1 MNNGLYNKLKEQM
14 IAYDETYKKL
24 AVSIKN
30 ERSES
35 DHTTTEF
42 LWGDE
47 HSIKMEILSLLQS
60 AGKSFP
66 DYLLKLLEELCP
78 NAYEQVKDLSGKRLI
93 DAINKINTK
102 TTDNF
107 YFMKLK

>member
-1 MNNGLYNKLKEQM
+1 MNTGLYNKLKEQM

-35 DHTTTEF
+35 GHTNMEF

-47 HSIKMEILSLLQS
+47 HSIKMEILNLLQS
-60 AGKSFP
+60 AGRSFP

-78 NAYEQVKDLSGKRLI
+78 NAYEQVKDLSGRRLV
-93 DAINKINTK
+93 DAINKTNTK
-102 TTDNF
+102 TTDDF

>member
-1 MNNGLYNKLKEQM
+1 MNIGLYNKLKEQM
-14 IAYDETYKKL
+14 IVYDETYKKL
-24 AVSIKN
+24 AVSIKS
-30 ERSES
+30 ETSES
-35 DHTTTEF
+35 GHTNTEF

-47 HSIKMEILSLLQS
+47 HSIKMEILNLLQS
-60 AGKSFP
+60 AGRSFP
-66 DYLLKLLEELCP
+66 EYLLKLLEELCP
-78 NAYEQVKDLSGKRLI
+78 NAYEQVKGLSGKRLI